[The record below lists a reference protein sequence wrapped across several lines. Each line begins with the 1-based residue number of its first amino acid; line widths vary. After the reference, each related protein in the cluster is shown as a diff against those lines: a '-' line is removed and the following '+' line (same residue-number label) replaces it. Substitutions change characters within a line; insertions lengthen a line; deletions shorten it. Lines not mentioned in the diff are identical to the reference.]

1 MCPVISNVGGTGE
14 KSPWADFQKLT
25 AQMLSLV
32 SASVYWVGQMLDCVP
47 VPARR
52 GINLVKNPTLQLCEA
67 DILTGSEVDLCGNNE
82 LGFDSVKVSIVVS
95 FAPYQNSCET
105 LLAGDE
111 GI

>member
-14 KSPWADFQKLT
+14 KSPWADFQKLKLIP
-25 AQMLSLV
+25 AIAFVQ
-32 SASVYWVGQMLDCVP
+32 SVYWVGQMLDCVP
-47 VPARR
+47 VAARR